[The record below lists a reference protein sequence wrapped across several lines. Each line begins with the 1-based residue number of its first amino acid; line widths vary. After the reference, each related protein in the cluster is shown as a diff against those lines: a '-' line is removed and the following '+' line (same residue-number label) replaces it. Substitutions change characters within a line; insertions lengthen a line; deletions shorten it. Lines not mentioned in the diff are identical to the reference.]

1 METEL
6 CNMCMITDAEGRV
19 LVQERLPKPSNPW
32 SGLTFPGGH
41 VEPGETVVA
50 SVIREVQEETGLTV
64 SNLQNC
70 GYIQWYNPIKQSQY
84 FVFLFKTST
93 FSGELTGSVEGN
105 VKWMTLE
112 EMLAGNLAPN
122 MTKYLAVFQN
132 ETIPQAYGISGQDP
146 RFDKVGITTLF
157 TFYWDITIDTIN
169 FAKNLCKKTD
179 DVMVGG
185 IMSSLL
191 PNEVYAATGIKPFV
205 GLLNHPGDI
214 DPGNELIIDELPLD
228 YSILEEIDYVYPAN
242 NAYFAY
248 MTRGCVN
255 KCKFCAVPK
264 LEPEYCDY
272 INLKTRIEV
281 TDRLFGAR
289 KDLLLLDNN
298 VLASSCYDKI
308 IDEIK
313 ECGFGVG

>member
-6 CNMCMITDAEGRV
+6 CNMCMITDAQDRV

-105 VKWMTLE
+105 VKWMTLD
-112 EMLAGNLAPN
+112 EMLAGKLAPN

-132 ETIPQAYGISGQDP
+132 ENIPQAYGISGQ
-146 RFDKVGITTLF
+146 
-157 TFYWDITIDTIN
+157 
-169 FAKNLCKKTD
+169 
-179 DVMVGG
+179 
-185 IMSSLL
+185 
-191 PNEVYAATGIKPFV
+191 
-205 GLLNHPGDI
+205 GL
-214 DPGNELIIDELPLD
+214 
-228 YSILEEIDYVYPAN
+228 
-242 NAYFAY
+242 
-248 MTRGCVN
+248 
-255 KCKFCAVPK
+255 
-264 LEPEYCDY
+264 
-272 INLKTRIEV
+272 
-281 TDRLFGAR
+281 
-289 KDLLLLDNN
+289 
-298 VLASSCYDKI
+298 KI
-308 IDEIK
+308 INQNGDLIH
-313 ECGFGVG
+313 G